1 MQDKNA
7 AERKTVQT
15 VTSAQM
21 RAIEAAAMEAGT
33 VTGLQLM
40 ERAGEGVVQAVL
52 AQWPHLDH
60 AAEAFVLCG
69 PGNNG
74 GDGFVVARLLRAR
87 GWKVTVFAT
96 GWEALFPPDDV
107 AREPAAR
114 SGGDA
119 WTNARRWRDLGGCC
133 LPLENLPDR
142 ARDVP
147 ERLLVVDALL
157 GIGQTRPAD
166 ELLRPFWTAWGRWSE
181 SESGTEIRRVS
192 VDVPTGYDCDTG
204 EPLGQRPFEPDLVV
218 TFHAEKPVHARLR
231 AGGVRIVVADIGL
244 PA

>member
-1 MQDKNA
+1 
-7 AERKTVQT
+7 
-15 VTSAQM
+15 M

-52 AQWPHLDH
+52 AQWPQLDR
-60 AAEAFVLCG
+60 AAEALVLCG

-74 GDGFVVARLLRAR
+74 GDGFVVARLLWAR
-87 GWKVTVFAT
+87 GWKVTVFAH
-96 GWEALFPPDDV
+96 GWEALFPPDGV
-107 AREPAAR
+107 AREPGSR

-119 WTNARRWRDLGGCC
+119 WTNARRWRDLGGACHPLGT
-133 LPLENLPDR
+133 LPELG
-142 ARDVP
+142 RDPP

-166 ELLRPFWTAWGRWSE
+166 ELLRPFWTAWDRWSE
-181 SESGTEIRRVS
+181 SGLEIRKVS
-192 VDVPTGYDCDTG
+192 VDVPTGCDCDTG

-231 AGGVRIVVADIGL
+231 AEGVRVVVADIGL